1 MTKESE
7 NMKLIVNENYD
18 VETSRENLEPVED
31 KVYQSKPVKSDL
43 LSKLHA
49 FRHSQKKFTIQDMI
63 RDNLK

>member
-18 VETSRENLEPVED
+18 VKTSRENSEPIED
-31 KVYQSKPVKSDL
+31 KAYQSNPVKSDL

>member
-31 KVYQSKPVKSDL
+31 KVYQSNPVKSDL

>member
-7 NMKLIVNENYD
+7 KMKLIVNENYD
-18 VETSRENLEPVED
+18 VETSRENIEPIED
-31 KVYQSKPVKSDL
+31 KVYQSNPVKSDL